1 MGNIQK
7 AIDDHV
13 TTENSFVK
21 SIQISD
27 ESDNDVI
34 VPTGYSIRF
43 INCQIGS
50 VTARDSAIHFF
61 GTNITNQL
69 QLATCIV
76 SIDGG
81 IIGGSLFM
89 ATNSRINIK
98 SIPESL
104 SSDEKSSTAMINC
117 SLQFK
122 NTESFWNNVTW
133 NDNGQKSEF
142 INSRLEFSDCKINSQ
157 AELEVSGS
165 EWYNISGTCSFS
177 KKLTIKELEKL
188 EGASDPELDTDDSNN
203 TLVVSTNKM
212 RGAAGCG
219 PGCIVHFKKLS
230 NLSFTGEGSMEVSSS
245 EANLYDIQDV
255 KGDKTIIS
263 YKNSSGFIASCKLDA
278 KETCIKM
285 EGTGNLHISGTE
297 LTSKKVTIDITGPGS
312 NCTISKGKLTSEDN
326 CLSIK
331 NSFLDIH
338 DLEKMDAKKNGI
350 DADNSTCIL
359 IGCKEITAEKDTFD
373 LKNGSVLE
381 ACKVETIKGETLFK
395 GDKSSFLIRG
405 SKLEAKNKIAEG
417 SGVFVANP

>member
-157 AELEVSGS
+157 AELEVSG
-165 EWYNISGTCSFS
+165 
-177 KKLTIKELEKL
+177 
-188 EGASDPELDTDDSNN
+188 
-203 TLVVSTNKM
+203 
-212 RGAAGCG
+212 RG
-219 PGCIVHFKKLS
+219 
-230 NLSFTGEGSMEVSSS
+230 
-245 EANLYDIQDV
+245 
-255 KGDKTIIS
+255 
-263 YKNSSGFIASCKLDA
+263 GF
-278 KETCIKM
+278 
-285 EGTGNLHISGTE
+285 
-297 LTSKKVTIDITGPGS
+297 
-312 NCTISKGKLTSEDN
+312 
-326 CLSIK
+326 
-331 NSFLDIH
+331 
-338 DLEKMDAKKNGI
+338 
-350 DADNSTCIL
+350 
-359 IGCKEITAEKDTFD
+359 
-373 LKNGSVLE
+373 
-381 ACKVETIKGETLFK
+381 
-395 GDKSSFLIRG
+395 
-405 SKLEAKNKIAEG
+405 
-417 SGVFVANP
+417 FV